1 MAWLR
6 WVVVALVVVDA
17 GYMVVDGTRAL
28 TSGDYF
34 TPRSG
39 EHAGE
44 LGPWARAVRAV
55 GIDPR
60 STPMKAFFVVYGLVW
75 LGAAAAFAAGASWS
89 WTAMVLLA
97 VASVWYAIPGTLISV
112 ATMALLFLPAVRDV
126 YRAG

>member
-6 WVVVALVVVDA
+6 WLVVALVALDA

-28 TSGDYF
+28 TRGDYI
-34 TPRSG
+34 TPGSG

-44 LGPWARAVRAV
+44 LGPWARVVESV

-75 LGAAAAFAAGASWS
+75 LGVAAAFATGSPWS
-89 WTAMVLLA
+89 WLAMVLLA
-97 VASVWYAIPGTLISV
+97 VGSVWYAVPGTVISV
-112 ATMALLFLPAVRDV
+112 LTLALLFAPAVRDH
-126 YRAG
+126 YNAP